1 MHGGG
6 SLIPASVKKKHLV
19 MMTMEYNLLG
29 KNSAGITVCVCL
41 LTSVKNI
48 SG

>member
-6 SLIPASVKKKHLV
+6 SLIPESVKKHLV
-19 MMTMEYNLLG
+19 MMTVEYRLLG
-29 KNSAGITVCVCL
+29 KNSAGITVCVCV

-48 SG
+48 SD